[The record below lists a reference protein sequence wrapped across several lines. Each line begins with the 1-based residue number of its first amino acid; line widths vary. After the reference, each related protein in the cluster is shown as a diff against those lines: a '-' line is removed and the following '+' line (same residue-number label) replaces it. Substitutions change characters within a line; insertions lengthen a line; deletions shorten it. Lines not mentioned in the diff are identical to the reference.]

1 MTFMQSETPP
11 VPPRHLGLKGT
22 YNIRDI
28 GGYRTASGRSTRWR
42 TLFRAD
48 SLHRL
53 TPEGQARLIADGL
66 QTVVDLRRRDEL
78 EAAPNV
84 FAASSTVRYHH
95 ISLSADVPHVPTGDP
110 ESLVTIY
117 RRILDER
124 QAQVHAVF
132 SVLAAADGMP
142 AVVHCTAGKDR
153 TGVIVALLLRLA
165 EVPTSTVIE
174 DYVLTATYL
183 GEPFMEE
190 TRQRALKRGY
200 TWEQYYP
207 LVTCLPTYMQVTLDY
222 LDGTYGGAEAYLR
235 HIGLSESQLS
245 HLRNTLTV

>member
-1 MTFMQSETPP
+1 MPPETPP
-11 VPPRHLGLKGT
+11 VPLRHLGLEGT

-28 GGYRTASGRSTRWR
+28 GGYCTDDGRSTRWR

-53 TPEGQARLIADGL
+53 TPEGQALLIAHGL
-66 QTVVDLRRRDEL
+66 QTVIDLRRRDEL

-95 ISLSADVPHVPTGDP
+95 ISLSADVPHVPTGAPD
-110 ESLVTIY
+110 SLVTIY
-117 RRILDER
+117 RRILEER

-132 SVLAAADGMP
+132 SALAAPEGLP
-142 AVVHCTAGKDR
+142 AIVHCTAGKDR
-153 TGVIVALLLRLA
+153 TGVIVALMLRLA
-165 EVPTSTVIE
+165 GVPTSTIID

-183 GEPFMEE
+183 GEPFMAE
-190 TRQRALKRGY
+190 TRLRALKRGY

-207 LVTCLPTYMQVTLDY
+207 LVTCLPAYMQVTLDY
-222 LDGTYGGAEAYLR
+222 LDETYGGAETYLR
-235 HIGLSESQLS
+235 HIGLSEAQIVQLRQS
-245 HLRNTLTV
+245 LTA